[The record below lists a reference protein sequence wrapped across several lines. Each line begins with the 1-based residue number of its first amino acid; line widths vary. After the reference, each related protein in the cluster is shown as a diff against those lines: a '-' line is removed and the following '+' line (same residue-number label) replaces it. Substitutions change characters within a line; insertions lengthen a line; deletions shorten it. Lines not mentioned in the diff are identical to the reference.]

1 MVLHKVRG
9 LRVTLSGLRLQRAA
23 LTIFS
28 QIAYGA
34 LTTGGAARGI
44 VCCMKAILVSLLA
57 LSSLAAAADRI
68 PNRLID
74 YPQFQL
80 IAAQVAPVREQ
91 HRITEDQFLA
101 MSSEPGTVVLDARSA
116 DKYAMRH
123 IKGAVNLPFTDFT
136 VESLARAIPEKT
148 TRILIYCNNNF
159 NGAPRSLT
167 AKSAPASL
175 NISTYIALATYGYQ
189 NVFELGP
196 LLDVRTTK
204 LPFVGTEV
212 GQTK

>member
-1 MVLHKVRG
+1 
-9 LRVTLSGLRLQRAA
+9 
-23 LTIFS
+23 
-28 QIAYGA
+28 
-34 LTTGGAARGI
+34 
-44 VCCMKAILVSLLA
+44 MKATLVSLLA

-74 YPQFQL
+74 YSKFQL

-91 HRITEDQFLA
+91 RRITEDQFLA

-136 VESLARAIPEKT
+136 AESLARAIPEKT

-175 NISTYIALATYGYQ
+175 NISTYIALTTYGYK

-196 LLDVRTTK
+196 LLDVKTTK

-212 GQTK
+212 DRAK